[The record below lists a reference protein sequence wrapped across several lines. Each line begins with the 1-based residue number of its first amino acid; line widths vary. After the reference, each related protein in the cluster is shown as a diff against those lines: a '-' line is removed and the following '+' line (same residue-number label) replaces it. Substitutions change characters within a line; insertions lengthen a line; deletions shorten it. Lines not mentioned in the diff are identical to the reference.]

1 MVSETDVMYMSTLQE
16 INTILFFFGG
26 ELGNPCLN
34 HQEKLLQVE
43 LIIDSDSPM
52 SWTQDGT

>member
-16 INTILFFFGG
+16 INTILFFLGG

-52 SWTQDGT
+52 S

>member
-26 ELGNPCLN
+26 GTGKPVP
-34 HQEKLLQVE
+34 K
-43 LIIDSDSPM
+43 SPGK
-52 SWTQDGT
+52 TATG